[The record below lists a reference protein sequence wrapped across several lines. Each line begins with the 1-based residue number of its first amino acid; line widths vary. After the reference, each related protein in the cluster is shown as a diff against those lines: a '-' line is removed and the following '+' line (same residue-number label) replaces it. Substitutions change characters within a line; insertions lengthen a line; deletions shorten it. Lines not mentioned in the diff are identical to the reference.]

1 MGDFFT
7 GESAPGMIDW
17 ASMPTYNTIMA
28 IAAGVG
34 LILVGRLLAHLRSA
48 VPAGAAGVGD
58 AAGVAGTA
66 DAGAATHAA
75 GAAHVAGAD
84 ADKAVSLDGYTL
96 GFFVT
101 GLIQTLTGLH
111 MCLTWPLAA
120 GGFPFDNIIF
130 GETCLG
136 FGVLLLA
143 ASFILWKRGDRILA
157 SSSPFHT
164 FARIARP
171 VSIFALAMGLALLA
185 IMCAG
190 MVYQFFAAPPQEP
203 ISGSFAAYPWLE
215 SIALS
220 AVFGLAGVGAIL
232 FFAAVR
238 LDARGQV
245 RGGVVSAAYWC
256 LVISG
261 VIFMLFGA
269 MNFYTHIGL
278 VVNTM

>member
-34 LILVGRLLAHLRSA
+34 LILVGRLLVHLRSA
-48 VPAGAAGVGD
+48 VSAGAVGAGAA
-58 AAGVAGTA
+58 ASTA
-66 DAGAATHAA
+66 DAPGATAAAHAA
-75 GAAHVAGAD
+75 GADAAGTD
-84 ADKAVSLDGYTL
+84 ADKAVILDGYTL

-111 MCLTWPLAA
+111 MSLTWPLAA

-157 SSSPFHT
+157 SATPFNT

-238 LDARGQV
+238 PDARGQV

>member
-1 MGDFFT
+1 MNVGDFFT
-7 GESAPGMIDW
+7 GESTPGMIDW

-34 LILVGRLLAHLRSA
+34 LILVGRLLAQLRRA
-48 VPAGAAGVGD
+48 VPA
-58 AAGVAGTA
+58 
-66 DAGAATHAA
+66 AATE
-75 GAAHVAGAD
+75 D
-84 ADKAVSLDGYTL
+84 ADRAVSLDGYTL
-96 GFFVT
+96 GFFIT

-111 MCLTWPLAA
+111 MSLTWPLAA

-136 FGVLLLA
+136 FGALLLA
-143 ASFILWKRGDRILA
+143 ASFILWKRGERILTSA
-157 SSSPFHT
+157 TPFHT

-232 FFAAVR
+232 FFGAVR

-245 RGGVVSAAYWC
+245 REGVVRAAYWC

>member
-1 MGDFFT
+1 M
-7 GESAPGMIDW
+7 
-17 ASMPTYNTIMA
+17 
-28 IAAGVG
+28 
-34 LILVGRLLAHLRSA
+34 
-48 VPAGAAGVGD
+48 
-58 AAGVAGTA
+58 
-66 DAGAATHAA
+66 
-75 GAAHVAGAD
+75 
-84 ADKAVSLDGYTL
+84 
-96 GFFVT
+96 T

-111 MCLTWPLAA
+111 MSLTWPLAA

-157 SSSPFHT
+157 SATPFNT

-220 AVFGLAGVGAIL
+220 SPRSLAWPVWVRFSSSPRCARTPAGRCAAAWSAPPTGAWS
-232 FFAAVR
+232 
-238 LDARGQV
+238 
-245 RGGVVSAAYWC
+245 SAGSSSC
-256 LVISG
+256 SSVP
-261 VIFMLFGA
+261 
-269 MNFYTHIGL
+269 
-278 VVNTM
+278 

>member
-1 MGDFFT
+1 M
-7 GESAPGMIDW
+7 
-17 ASMPTYNTIMA
+17 
-28 IAAGVG
+28 
-34 LILVGRLLAHLRSA
+34 
-48 VPAGAAGVGD
+48 
-58 AAGVAGTA
+58 
-66 DAGAATHAA
+66 
-75 GAAHVAGAD
+75 
-84 ADKAVSLDGYTL
+84 
-96 GFFVT
+96 T

-111 MCLTWPLAA
+111 MSLTWPLAA

-238 LDARGQV
+238 PDARGQV

>member
-1 MGDFFT
+1 MNVGDFFT

-48 VPAGAAGVGD
+48 VPAGVAGAGD
-58 AAGVAGTA
+58 SAGVAG
-66 DAGAATHAA
+66 ATGA
-75 GAAHVAGAD
+75 GAAHAAGTD

-157 SSSPFHT
+157 SSSPFRT

-238 LDARGQV
+238 PDASGQV